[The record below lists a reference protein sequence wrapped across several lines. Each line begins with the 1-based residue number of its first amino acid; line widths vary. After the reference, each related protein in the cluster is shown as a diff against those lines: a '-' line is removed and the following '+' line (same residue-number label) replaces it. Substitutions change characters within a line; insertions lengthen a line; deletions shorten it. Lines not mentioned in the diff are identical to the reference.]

1 MPDFVYPLLSLVLDF
16 VCLLM
21 CIKFI
26 FSKKG
31 AVWIVP
37 CILTLIFL
45 AGSALCLLAQTS
57 TNVDATTKVF
67 SRALSF
73 FFLGASFLWLVD
85 IIVFRAAL
93 NPSSV
98 QAVKDRRNL
107 AEALFIKEKTAPEGF
122 WTSGDDDSTYMTAR
136 KHPYMKAIDGH
147 DEDRD
152 ADRSIPRHRTDAFG
166 PTGTRHVRRP
176 QDDEDR

>member
-1 MPDFVYPLLSLVLDF
+1 MPDFVYPLLSLVIDF

-21 CIKFI
+21 CLKFI

-37 CILTLIFL
+37 VLLTLIFL

-57 TNVDATTKVF
+57 TNVDTTTKVF

-73 FFLGASFLWLVD
+73 FFLGASFIWLID
-85 IIVFRAAL
+85 IVVFRAAL

-98 QAVKDRRNL
+98 QAVKDKRNL
-107 AEALFIKEKTAPEGF
+107 AEALFIRDKTAPKTF
-122 WTSGDDDSTYMTAR
+122 WQSGDDDSTYVVAKRTSTTQTPRGSTKAQQP
-136 KHPYMKAIDGH
+136 KKAIPSH
-147 DEDRD
+147 K
-152 ADRSIPRHRTDAFG
+152 TDVFEPAH
-166 PTGTRHVRRP
+166 TKQIRRP
-176 QDDEDR
+176 ADNED

>member
-1 MPDFVYPLLSLVLDF
+1 MPDFVYPLLSLVIDF

-21 CIKFI
+21 CLKFI

-37 CILTLIFL
+37 VLLTLIFL

-57 TNVDATTKVF
+57 TNVDTTTKVF

-73 FFLGASFLWLVD
+73 FFLGASFIWLID
-85 IIVFRAAL
+85 IVVFRAAL

-98 QAVKDRRNL
+98 QAVKDKRNL
-107 AEALFIKEKTAPEGF
+107 AEALFIRDKTAPKTF
-122 WTSGDDDSTYMTAR
+122 WQSGDDDSTYVVAKRTNTTQTPLEGTKAQQP
-136 KHPYMKAIDGH
+136 KKAIPSH
-147 DEDRD
+147 K
-152 ADRSIPRHRTDAFG
+152 TDVFEPAH
-166 PTGTRHVRRP
+166 TKHIRRP
-176 QDDEDR
+176 ADNED